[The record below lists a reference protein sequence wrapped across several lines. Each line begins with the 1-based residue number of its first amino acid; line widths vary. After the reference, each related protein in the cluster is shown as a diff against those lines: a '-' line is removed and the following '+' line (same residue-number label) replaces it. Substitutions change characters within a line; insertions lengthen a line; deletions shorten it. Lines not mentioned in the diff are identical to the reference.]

1 MNKTASGSK
10 SFLEDFSKV
19 VFIIAT
25 AVSIIALGF
34 ILYFIFST
42 AIPTIAEI
50 GFKEFLFGTTWKP
63 TASNPKF
70 GILPFIVGSI
80 YATLGAVI
88 LGVPIGVLAAIYM
101 AFYAPKKIYKYLK
114 AGINLLAGIPSV
126 VYGLFAFSTI
136 VLVIRNLTG
145 GQGTS
150 LLAAILVLVIMILPT
165 IISLSEA
172 ALRSVPKQ
180 YYEASIGMGAS
191 KERSIIKVVLPA
203 AKSGVLSSIILGTGR
218 AIGETM
224 AVVMVAGNQPV
235 MPKSLFKG
243 MRTMTANIVN
253 EMSYA
258 GEFHLNALIATG
270 AVLFFFILVINIL
283 FNIVKERS
291 S

>member
-1 MNKTASGSK
+1 MNKTASSGK
-10 SFLEDFSKV
+10 DFLEGFAKT

-42 AIPTIAEI
+42 AIPTITEI
-50 GFKEFLFGTTWKP
+50 GFKEFLFGTSWKP

-126 VYGLFAFSTI
+126 VYGLFSFSTI

-235 MPKSLFKG
+235 MPNSLFKG

-253 EMSYA
+253 EMAYA
-258 GEFHLNALIATG
+258 GEFHQNALIATG
-270 AVLFFFILVINIL
+270 AVLFFFILLINVL
-283 FNIVKERS
+283 FNLVKERS

>member
-1 MNKTASGSK
+1 MNKTASSGK
-10 SFLEDFSKV
+10 DFLEGFAKT

-42 AIPTIAEI
+42 AIPTITEI
-50 GFKEFLFGTTWKP
+50 GFKEFLFGTSWKP

-126 VYGLFAFSTI
+126 VYGLFSFSTI

-235 MPKSLFKG
+235 MPNSLFKG

-253 EMSYA
+253 EMAYA
-258 GEFHLNALIATG
+258 VEFHQNALIATG
-270 AVLFFFILVINIL
+270 AVLFFFILLINVL
-283 FNIVKERS
+283 FNLVKERS